1 MNPFLNQAVNL
12 PRRAWGP
19 KLRRWSG
26 ASLGAIAV
34 SLSLLAPALAG
45 DPFRPNNP
53 RGIGD
58 NTQAAF
64 ESIFKDGNY
73 PAAQAQLDAALRN
86 GEASDPLVQAMLASM
101 AYLDGDM
108 QEMAARASL
117 TQSTAAALMDSDPLR
132 GNLYSAVGVFLEGAT
147 IFETQG
153 AARGTPVAL
162 RMLQQVF
169 SYMNAAERI
178 DPTDPELSLVKGY
191 MDLLLAVNLPFVDPQ
206 QAIERLDAQA
216 YPAYLAQRGL
226 ALGYRD
232 LNQPERALA
241 AVNRALET
249 APNNPELHYLKG
261 QIYAKMGN
269 RTNGLIYFARAV
281 EKVDQLPRPV
291 ARDVLFEHCRL
302 EGQQSGQACL
312 NEAAAAVGL

>member
-1 MNPFLNQAVNL
+1 MHPFLSQPATPSHRL
-12 PRRAWGP
+12 WGRN
-19 KLRRWSG
+19 LRRWGG

-34 SLSLLAPALAG
+34 SFSLLAPALAG

-58 NTQAAF
+58 STQAAF

-73 PAAQAQLDAALRN
+73 PAAQQKLDEALRN

-108 QEMAARASL
+108 QEMAARADL
-117 TQSTAAALMDSDPLR
+117 TKSTAAALMDRDPLR

-147 IFETQG
+147 VFETQG
-153 AARGTPVAL
+153 AARGTPTAL

-178 DPTDPELSLVKGY
+178 DPNDPELSLVKGY
-191 MDLLLAVNLPFVDPQ
+191 MDLLLAVNLPFVNPQ
-206 QAIERLDAQA
+206 QAIDRLDAQA

-232 LNQPERALA
+232 LNQPDRALA

-249 APNNPELHYLKG
+249 APDNPELHYLKG

-269 RTNGLIYFARAV
+269 RTDGLANFARAV

-291 ARDVLFEHCRL
+291 ARDVLFENCRL
-302 EGQQSGQACL
+302 EGELSGQACL
-312 NEAAAAVGL
+312 DAAAEATGL